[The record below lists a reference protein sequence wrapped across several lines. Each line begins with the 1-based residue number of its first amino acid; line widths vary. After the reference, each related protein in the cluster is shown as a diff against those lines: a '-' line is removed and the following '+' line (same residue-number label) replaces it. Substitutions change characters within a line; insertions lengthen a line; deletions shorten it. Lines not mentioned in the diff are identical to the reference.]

1 MRAGQ
6 DSRTAQAAAAFRASH
21 HMYAQPRVF
30 EDRFALALTSKGWRA
45 VLSNRVTHWLVL
57 GRTWRSLKPVQAQV
71 LVRSRF
77 AEDALAKALA
87 NGIQQ
92 YVIVGAGLDSY
103 ALRHPDPS
111 GRMRVFEVDHPDT
124 QRAKRQ
130 RLQALALSLPANLEF
145 VGVDF
150 EKQALGAALGASS
163 YRSDAAAFFSWL
175 GTTHYLSPQAT
186 LGTLRSIAQSAAP
199 ASEVVLDYSVP
210 IELIDPEEQ
219 RDVLWMKK
227 LTDRLGEPLIG
238 GLNPAQLHADVE
250 ALGYDIV
257 EDIAAPE
264 QTRRYFA
271 NRADGLAPTP
281 VCRLLHLR
289 LGLQVPSIGSAE
301 VHHVC
306 STGAPCV
313 A

>member
-1 MRAGQ
+1 
-6 DSRTAQAAAAFRASH
+6 
-21 HMYAQPRVF
+21 
-30 EDRFALALTSKGWRA
+30 
-45 VLSNRVTHWLVL
+45 VL
-57 GRTWRSLKPVQAQV
+57 AQV

-103 ALRHPDPS
+103 ALRYPDSS
-111 GRMRVFEVDHPDT
+111 GRVRVFEVDHPDT
-124 QRAKRQ
+124 QRAKRR
-130 RLQALALSLPANLEF
+130 RLQALAVSLPANLEF

-150 EKQALGAALGASS
+150 EKQGLGAALDASS
-163 YRSDAAAFFSWL
+163 YRSDAPAFFSWL

-199 ASEVVLDYSVP
+199 ASEVVLDYSVLP
-210 IELIDPEEQ
+210 ELIDSEGLREA
-219 RDVLWMKK
+219 LWLKK

-238 GLNPAQLHADVE
+238 GLDPAQLHADVK
-250 ALGYDIV
+250 ALGYDII

-271 NRADGLAPTP
+271 NRADGLAPTS

-289 LGLQVPSIGSAE
+289 SGSLVP
-301 VHHVC
+301 
-306 STGAPCV
+306 GAR
-313 A
+313 

>member
-6 DSRTAQAAAAFRASH
+6 NSRTAQAAAAFRASH
-21 HMYAQPRVF
+21 HLYAQPWVF
-30 EDRFALALTSKGWRA
+30 EDPFALALTSRGWRA
-45 VLSNRVTHWLVL
+45 VLSNRVTHWLVI
-57 GRTWRSLKPVQAQV
+57 GRARRSLKPVLAQV

-77 AEDALAKALA
+77 AEDALGKALA

-103 ALRHPDPS
+103 ALRHPDS
-111 GRMRVFEVDHPDT
+111 TGHVRVFEVDHPDT

-163 YRSDAAAFFSWL
+163 YRSDAPAFFSWL

-199 ASEVVLDYSVP
+199 SSEVVLDYSLLP
-210 IELIDPEEQ
+210 ELIDPEKL
-219 RDVLWMKK
+219 RDVLWLRK
-227 LTDRLGEPLIG
+227 LTDRVGESRSS
-238 GLNPAQLHADVE
+238 
-250 ALGYDIV
+250 
-257 EDIAAPE
+257 AAWIPHNCML
-264 QTRRYFA
+264 T
-271 NRADGLAPTP
+271 
-281 VCRLLHLR
+281 
-289 LGLQVPSIGSAE
+289 
-301 VHHVC
+301 
-306 STGAPCV
+306 
-313 A
+313 

>member
-6 DSRTAQAAAAFRASH
+6 NSRTAQAAAAFRASH
-21 HMYAQPRVF
+21 HLYARPRVF
-30 EDRFALALTSKGWRA
+30 EDPFALVLTSKGWRT
-45 VLSNRVTHWLVL
+45 VLSNRVAHWLVF

-77 AEDALAKALA
+77 AEDALANALA
-87 NGIQQ
+87 NGIRQ

-103 ALRHPDPS
+103 ALRHPDPT
-111 GRMRVFEVDHPDT
+111 GCVRVFEVDHPDT

-130 RLQALALSLPANLEF
+130 RLQALALNLPANLEF

-150 EKQALGAALGASS
+150 EKQVLDAALGASS
-163 YRSDAAAFFSWL
+163 YRSDAPAFFSWL

-210 IELIDPEEQ
+210 IELVGPKER

-238 GLNPAQLHADVE
+238 GLDPAQLHADVK
-250 ALGYDIV
+250 ALGYEVI

-271 NRADGLAPTP
+271 NRADGLAPTS

-289 LGLQVPSIGSAE
+289 SGLRVP
-301 VHHVC
+301 
-306 STGAPCV
+306 GAC
-313 A
+313 

>member
-6 DSRTAQAAAAFRASH
+6 NSRTAQAAAAFRASH
-21 HMYAQPRVF
+21 HLYAQPRVF
-30 EDRFALALTSKGWRA
+30 EDRFAHALTSKGWRA

-57 GRTWRSLKPVQAQV
+57 ERAFLKPVLAQV

-103 ALRHPDPS
+103 ALRHPDS
-111 GRMRVFEVDHPDT
+111 TGRVRVFEVDHPDT

-130 RLQALALSLPANLEF
+130 RLQALAVSLPANLDF

-150 EKQALGAALGASS
+150 EKQALATALSASS
-163 YRSDAAAFFSWL
+163 YRSDAPAFFSWL

-210 IELIDPEEQ
+210 IELFDPEEQ
-219 RDVLWMKK
+219 RDMLWMKR

-250 ALGYDIV
+250 ALGYDII

-271 NRADGLAPTP
+271 NRTDGLAPTP

-289 LGLQVPSIGSAE
+289 SGLP
-301 VHHVC
+301 
-306 STGAPCV
+306 APR
-313 A
+313 AR

>member
-6 DSRTAQAAAAFRASH
+6 NSRTAQAAAAFRASH
-21 HMYAQPRVF
+21 HLYTEPRVF
-30 EDRFALALTSKGWRA
+30 EDPFALALTSKGWRA
-45 VLSNRVTHWLVL
+45 VLSNRVTHWLVF
-57 GRTWRSLKPVQAQV
+57 GHAPSSLKAVLAQV

-87 NGIQQ
+87 NGIRQ

-103 ALRHPDPS
+103 ALRHPDAT
-111 GRMRVFEVDHPDT
+111 GRVRVFEVDHPDT

-130 RLQALALSLPANLEF
+130 RLQALAVSLPANLEF

-163 YRSDAAAFFSWL
+163 YRTDVPAFFSWL

-199 ASEVVLDYSVP
+199 ASEVVLDYSVLP
-210 IELIDPEEQ
+210 ELIDPEKL
-219 RDVLWMKK
+219 RAMLWIKK
-227 LTDRLGEPLIG
+227 RAERMGEPIIG
-238 GLNPAQLHADVE
+238 GLNPAQLHADVK

-257 EDIAAPE
+257 EDIDAPE

-281 VCRLLHLR
+281 VSRLLHLR
-289 LGLQVPSIGSAE
+289 SRN
-301 VHHVC
+301 
-306 STGAPCV
+306 
-313 A
+313 

>member
-6 DSRTAQAAAAFRASH
+6 NSRTAQAAAAFRASH
-21 HMYAQPRVF
+21 HLYGQPRVF
-30 EDRFALALTSKGWRA
+30 EDPFALALTSTGWRA
-45 VLSNRVTHWLVL
+45 VLSNRMTHWLVF
-57 GRTWRSLKPVQAQV
+57 GRAWRSLKPVQAQV

-77 AEDALAKALA
+77 AEDALVKALA

-103 ALRHPDPS
+103 ALRHPDPT
-111 GRMRVFEVDHPDT
+111 GRVRVFEVDHPDT
-124 QRAKRQ
+124 QRAKRE
-130 RLQALALSLPANLEF
+130 RLQALALSSPENLEF

-163 YRSDAAAFFSWL
+163 YRADAPAFFSWL

-186 LGTLRSIAQSAAP
+186 LGTLRSIAQSAAL

-210 IELIDPEEQ
+210 PELLEPEEQ
-219 RDVLWMKK
+219 RDVLWMKN
-227 LTDRLGEPLIG
+227 LTDWLGEPLIG
-238 GLNPAQLHADVE
+238 GFNPAQLHTDVK
-250 ALGYDIV
+250 ALGYEII

-281 VCRLLHLR
+281 VSRLLHLR
-289 LGLQVPSIGSAE
+289 SGSPVPDPI
-301 VHHVC
+301 
-306 STGAPCV
+306 
-313 A
+313 

>member
-21 HMYAQPRVF
+21 HLYAQPRVF
-30 EDRFALALTSKGWRA
+30 EDPFALALTGMGWRA
-45 VLSNRVTHWLVL
+45 VLSNRFAHWLVL
-57 GRTWRSLKPVQAQV
+57 ERALSSMKPVLAQV

-103 ALRHPDPS
+103 ALRHPDSS
-111 GRMRVFEVDHPDT
+111 GRVRVYEVDHPDT

-130 RLQALALSLPANLEF
+130 RLQALAVSLPANLEF

-150 EKQALGAALGASS
+150 EKQGLGAALGASS
-163 YRSDAAAFFSWL
+163 YRADAPAFFSWL

-210 IELIDPEEQ
+210 PELIDPEGQ
-219 RDVLWMKK
+219 RDMLWMKK

-238 GLNPAQLHADVE
+238 GLDPAQLHADVK
-250 ALGYDIV
+250 ALGYDVI
-257 EDIAAPE
+257 EDLAAPE

-281 VCRLLHLR
+281 VSRLLHLR
-289 LGLQVPSIGSAE
+289 LG
-301 VHHVC
+301 
-306 STGAPCV
+306 
-313 A
+313 

>member
-6 DSRTAQAAAAFRASH
+6 NSRTAQGAAAFRAGH
-21 HMYAQPRVF
+21 HMYARPRVF

-45 VLSNRVTHWLVL
+45 VLSNRLTHWLVF
-57 GRTWRSLKPVQAQV
+57 GRTSRSLKAVQAQV

-77 AEDALAKALA
+77 AEDALAKVLM

-103 ALRHPDPS
+103 ALRHPDPT
-111 GRMRVFEVDHPDT
+111 GRVRVFEVDHPDT

-130 RLQALALSLPANLEF
+130 RLQALGLSLPANLEF

-150 EKQALGAALGASS
+150 EKQELGVALGASS
-163 YRSDAAAFFSWL
+163 YRSDAPAFFSWL

-199 ASEVVLDYSVP
+199 ASEVVLDYSVHP
-210 IELIDPEEQ
+210 ELMNPEEQ
-219 RDVLWMKK
+219 REVLWMKK

-238 GLNPAQLHADVE
+238 GLDPAQLHVDVE
-250 ALGYDIV
+250 ALGYDVI
-257 EDIAAPE
+257 EDIAATE

-289 LGLQVPSIGSAE
+289 LSSPVLSA
-301 VHHVC
+301 C
-306 STGAPCV
+306 
-313 A
+313 

>member
-6 DSRTAQAAAAFRASH
+6 NSRTAQAAAAFRASH
-21 HMYAQPRVF
+21 HLYAQPRVF
-30 EDRFALALTSKGWRA
+30 EDRFALVLTSRGWRA

-57 GRTWRSLKPVQAQV
+57 GRALSSLKPVLAQV

-103 ALRHPDPS
+103 ALRHPDS
-111 GRMRVFEVDHPDT
+111 TGRVRVFEVDHPDT

-130 RLQALALSLPANLEF
+130 RLQALALGLPANLEY

-163 YRSDAAAFFSWL
+163 YRSDAPAFFSWL

-210 IELIDPEEQ
+210 PELIDSEGLHEA
-219 RDVLWMKK
+219 LWLKK
-227 LTDRLGEPLIG
+227 LTNRLGEPLIG
-238 GLNPAQLHADVE
+238 GLNPAQLHADVK
-250 ALGYDIV
+250 ALGYDII

-271 NRADGLAPTP
+271 NRADGLAPTS

-289 LGLQVPSIGSAE
+289 SGLLVPSA
-301 VHHVC
+301 C
-306 STGAPCV
+306 
-313 A
+313 

>member
-6 DSRTAQAAAAFRASH
+6 NSRTAQAAAAFRASH
-21 HMYAQPRVF
+21 HLYAQPRVF
-30 EDRFALALTSKGWRA
+30 EDPFALALTSKGWRA
-45 VLSNRVTHWLVL
+45 VLSNRLTHWLVL
-57 GRTWRSLKPVQAQV
+57 GGALSSLKPVLAQV

-87 NGIQQ
+87 KGIEQ

-103 ALRHPDPS
+103 ALRHPDPT
-111 GRMRVFEVDHPDT
+111 GRVRVFEVDHPDT

-130 RLQALALSLPANLEF
+130 RLQALTMNLPANLEF
-145 VGVDF
+145 VGADF

-163 YRSDAAAFFSWL
+163 YRSDAPAFFSWL

-210 IELIDPEEQ
+210 PELLGLENRTDM
-219 RDVLWMKK
+219 LWMKK

-238 GLNPAQLHADVE
+238 GLDPAQLHADVK
-250 ALGYDIV
+250 ALGYDII

-281 VCRLLHLR
+281 VSRLLHLR
-289 LGLQVPSIGSAE
+289 SGLPAP
-301 VHHVC
+301 
-306 STGAPCV
+306 GAG
-313 A
+313 

>member
-6 DSRTAQAAAAFRASH
+6 NSRTAQGAAAFRASH

-57 GRTWRSLKPVQAQV
+57 GRAFLKPVLAQV

-87 NGIQQ
+87 SGIQQ

-103 ALRHPDPS
+103 ALRHPDS
-111 GRMRVFEVDHPDT
+111 TGRVRVFEVDNPDT

-130 RLQALALSLPANLEF
+130 RLQVLAVSLPANLEF

-150 EKQALGAALGASS
+150 EKQELGAVLGASS
-163 YRSDAAAFFSWL
+163 YRSDAPAFFSWL

-210 IELIDPEEQ
+210 PELMDPETLRQ
-219 RDVLWMKK
+219 LFWIKTMADWA
-227 LTDRLGEPLIG
+227 GESLIG
-238 GLNPAQLHADVE
+238 GLNPSQFHADVR
-250 ALGYDIV
+250 ALGYELI

-289 LGLQVPSIGSAE
+289 LSVPSA
-301 VHHVC
+301 C
-306 STGAPCV
+306 
-313 A
+313 

>member
-6 DSRTAQAAAAFRASH
+6 NSRTAQAAAAFRASH
-21 HMYAQPRVF
+21 HLYAQPRVF
-30 EDRFALALTSKGWRA
+30 EDPFALALTSRGWRA
-45 VLSNRVTHWLVL
+45 VLSNRLTHWLVL
-57 GRTWRSLKPVQAQV
+57 GGALSSLKPVLAQV

-87 NGIQQ
+87 NGIEQ

-103 ALRHPDPS
+103 ALRHPDAA
-111 GRMRVFEVDHPDT
+111 GLVRVFEVDHPDT

-130 RLQALALSLPANLEF
+130 RLQALTMNLPANLEF
-145 VGVDF
+145 VGADF

-163 YRSDAAAFFSWL
+163 YRSDAPAFFSWL

-210 IELIDPEEQ
+210 PELLGLENRTDM
-219 RDVLWMKK
+219 LWMKK
-227 LTDRLGEPLIG
+227 LTDRLGEPLVG
-238 GLNPAQLHADVE
+238 SMNPAQLHADVK
-250 ALGYDIV
+250 ALGYDII

-289 LGLQVPSIGSAE
+289 SGLRVPSA
-301 VHHVC
+301 C
-306 STGAPCV
+306 
-313 A
+313 